1 MTTIYLETAIK
12 ADINTVFD
20 LSRSI
25 DLHKISMAHT
35 NEIAI
40 AGKTN
45 GFIELNETVTWQAKH
60 LGVTQ
65 KLTSRVTQLIKPFVF
80 VDEMVSGAFKSF
92 KHIHYFEE
100 KEESTMLYDVFMY
113 ESPLGF
119 LGKIANFL
127 FLKRYMQNLLE
138 RKNRDIKCYAEKNK
152 KI

>member
-1 MTTIYLETAIK
+1 MTTIYLETTIK

-25 DLHKISMAHT
+25 DLHKVSMSHT

-40 AGKTN
+40 AGKIS

-65 KLTSRVTQLIKPFVF
+65 KLTSKVTQLIKPFVF

-100 KEESTMLYDVFMY
+100 KEASTMLYDVFMY

-119 LGKIANFL
+119 LGKIADVL

-138 RKNRDIKCYAEKNK
+138 RRNRDIKCYAEKNK
-152 KI
+152 KK